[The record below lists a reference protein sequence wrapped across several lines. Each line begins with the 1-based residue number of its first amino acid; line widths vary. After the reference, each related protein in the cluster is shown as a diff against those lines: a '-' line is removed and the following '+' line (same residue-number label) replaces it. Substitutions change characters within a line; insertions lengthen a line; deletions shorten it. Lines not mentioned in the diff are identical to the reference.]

1 MECNSIF
8 LIPPL
13 LKVWNLRMFRLIAGE
28 IKIDGVNDCIKSLVY
43 QFDEKSNQVGKLVL
57 RIAYIIP
64 LCLGAT
70 DDVFYTR
77 SI

>member
-1 MECNSIF
+1 
-8 LIPPL
+8 
-13 LKVWNLRMFRLIAGE
+13 MFRLIAGE
-28 IKIDGVNDCIKSLVY
+28 IKIDGQAVNDCIKSLVY

-64 LCLGAT
+64 LYLGAT
-70 DDVFYTR
+70 DDVLYTR